1 MHAVLSVSID
11 FPSYSQRDT
20 LFHGIAYD
28 YSRADWDGLFEMF
41 YGRISLNS
49 VFLLLVL
56 NFVKGFELELIY
68 ISLMESIRSSLTHF
82 HGLTA
87 ACAAVIVH
95 RNHFFVCTKRMN
107 LLNLK
112 LNSDRLVIIVETFLK
127 LPNLHMLIKQKG
139 TSLLRNLAL
148 RTFGKLSL
156 VFSTKVNMLH
166 LLYSIAH
173 RCCLLHLIKQ
183 NCLLKIVL
191 RTTLIL
197 ITQVSL
203 HLFCLLELI

>member
-68 ISLMESIRSSLTHF
+68 ISLMESIR
-82 HGLTA
+82 
-87 ACAAVIVH
+87 
-95 RNHFFVCTKRMN
+95 
-107 LLNLK
+107 
-112 LNSDRLVIIVETFLK
+112 
-127 LPNLHMLIKQKG
+127 
-139 TSLLRNLAL
+139 
-148 RTFGKLSL
+148 
-156 VFSTKVNMLH
+156 
-166 LLYSIAH
+166 
-173 RCCLLHLIKQ
+173 
-183 NCLLKIVL
+183 
-191 RTTLIL
+191 
-197 ITQVSL
+197 
-203 HLFCLLELI
+203 